1 MRKTRY
7 FVLAVTG
14 GSTTAWRVGPALGT
28 PGTGP
33 PRPSTWLQ
41 TFPRTHQVSYMW
53 GLKLSFCW
61 ERIKKKA
68 KKKQEFQQEYFI
80 VEQYIWTNRKG
91 ETKLY
96 LLPIGRNTIVHQ
108 ENKNILDEICVSLF
122 LIRSQYSLFSS
133 SITSCSHVVQRI
145 FFIFT
150 FLLSY
155 FILLDNAKKQ

>member
-33 PRPSTWLQ
+33 PRPSTWSQ
-41 TFPRTHQVSYMW
+41 TFPRTHQVSLYV
-53 GLKLSFCW
+53 GFKIIFLLGKDL
-61 ERIKKKA
+61 KKKKT
-68 KKKQEFQQEYFI
+68 KKEFHQEYFI
-80 VEQYIWTNRKG
+80 VEQYIWANWKG

-145 FFIFT
+145 LFIFT